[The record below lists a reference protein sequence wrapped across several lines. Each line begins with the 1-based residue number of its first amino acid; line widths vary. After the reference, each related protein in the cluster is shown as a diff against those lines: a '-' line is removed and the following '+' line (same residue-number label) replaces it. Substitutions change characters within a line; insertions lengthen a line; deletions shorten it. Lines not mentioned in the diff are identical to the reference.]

1 MKCQTIRF
9 SGCLLFSILLVF
21 FGLSSCYYDSEEY
34 LYSDTGNCDTQNV
47 TYSNF
52 VGNLMQVNCNACH
65 SQASPSGGIITS
77 DYENLMVIV
86 NNGKL
91 QGTINHLSGF
101 SPMPKGQNKLPDCD
115 LQKIDAWI
123 NDGSPE

>member
-1 MKCQTIRF
+1 
-9 SGCLLFSILLVF
+9 
-21 FGLSSCYYDSEEY
+21 
-34 LYSDTGNCDTQNV
+34 
-47 TYSNF
+47 
-52 VGNLMQVNCNACH
+52 MQVNCNACH